1 MDAERQNP
9 EPLLDRLEVLLGG
22 PVEAVEPLAGGF
34 SPALIH
40 KVTVAG
46 RPYVLRQ
53 EQARDALRD
62 PHRSYACM
70 AAAAAAGLS
79 PRVHHADPEAGVV
92 VMDLIDQKPRTDYPG
107 GPAAMVPEVAGL
119 IRRLQ
124 ALEGFAPPVA
134 FFDGVDDVLAKLQ
147 ATGLF
152 IPRVLDAALIA
163 WTAVKAAYPRLPP
176 EQLVASHN
184 DLNPANILYDGERLW
199 LVDWESGFVNDPY
212 VDPAILANWY
222 DLDPAREVD
231 LLERVFG
238 DAAAE
243 RCARL
248 WLMRRAADMFYGAM
262 SLVTAAA
269 AFAPGS
275 QTSLAGPAFLEV
287 RAMIAAGELSLA
299 TPDGALL
306 FGKALLSKVAAVV
319 ADPRLAWARA
329 VLA

>member
-1 MDAERQNP
+1 
-9 EPLLDRLEVLLGG
+9 LEVVLNG
-22 PVEAVEPLAGGF
+22 PVEAFEPLAGGF

-40 KVTVAG
+40 KVTVGG
-46 RPYVLRQ
+46 RSYVLRR
-53 EQARDALRD
+53 EQAFDGFRD
-62 PHRSYACM
+62 PRRSYACM

-79 PRVHHADPEAGVV
+79 PAVHHADPDAGLV
-92 VMDLIDQKPRTDYPG
+92 VMDLIDQKPRADYPG

-124 ALEGFAPPVA
+124 ALEGFAPPVE
-134 FFDGVDDVLAKLQ
+134 FFDGIDDVLAKLE
-147 ATGLF
+147 ATALF
-152 IPRVLDAALIA
+152 TPRALDASLIV
-163 WTAVKAAYPRLPP
+163 WRVVKAAYPRLAPH
-176 EQLVASHN
+176 QLVASHN
-184 DLNPANILYDGERLW
+184 DLNPANILYDGQRLW

-222 DLDPAREVD
+222 DLDAAREID

-238 DAAAE
+238 DAAEE

-248 WLMRRAADMFYGAM
+248 WLMRRAADMFYGAL
-262 SLVTAAA
+262 SLLTAAP

-275 QTSLAGPAFLEV
+275 QAGFAGPTFLEV

-299 TPDGALL
+299 TPDGGLM
-306 FGKALLSKVAAVV
+306 FGKALLAKVAAVV
-319 ADPRLAWARA
+319 SDPRLAWAKA